1 MDKFK
6 QAKKPKELGFMATL
20 QEVVANIILIDIQ
33 C

>member
-6 QAKKPKELGFMATL
+6 QAKKAKQWGFMATL
-20 QEVVANIILIDIQ
+20 QKVVANIILIDIQ

>member
-6 QAKKPKELGFMATL
+6 QAKKPKQLGFMATL
-20 QEVVANIILIDIQ
+20 HKVVANIILFDIQ